1 MQKLYIT
8 IFNGIYSITGKIDE
22 RVRNAIVFLSCLLL
36 TAIYFFWSKSM
47 DASPGII
54 MITGSAI
61 TAVMTVFSIKGPMV
75 KVRKN
80 YLPYFSMVLFGVG
93 ILLIGQLHQV
103 GDGYVM
109 YALDLIFLFPA
120 LYFIW
125 NSRGD
130 HDTLYKMI
138 AAGILLA
145 GIISFMYCFYL
156 ASKGELVIENGR
168 LNAYKRN
175 ANFLGM
181 MGVDVIIGSTYLLL
195 LLNQSWLAVL
205 LSSAGIGIGLTY
217 ILLSVSRTA
226 MLTVLGCGLVGFV
239 FLFKMIR
246 CGSMRK
252 KRAIPL
258 VAVMIL
264 TAAVTTYFGTQLDD
278 IHYNAVNAIN
288 SAEEAAEQ
296 TATESASPEQQG
308 PSGESEGL
316 NTITERIDT
325 SEGIN
330 SYSSGRINI
339 WRIYLIY
346 ITPFGKPFSNISG
359 DLSSQSET
367 RAHNNI
373 LEYCYRCG
381 YVVGSLYVIFYIA
394 TAFIGL
400 KMLFSGR
407 YDRPEDAFLI
417 MVIGAY
423 SVYAMLEI
431 STLPFMRV
439 IPCLFFLTI
448 APVMKKADTRVENN
462 EQQNQ

>member
-1 MQKLYIT
+1 MQKLYILV
-8 IFNGIYSITGKIDE
+8 FNGIYRITGKIDE
-22 RVRNAIVFLSCLLL
+22 RVRNALVFLCCMLL
-36 TAIYFFWSKSM
+36 TATYFFWTKSL
-47 DASPGII
+47 DNNPGKT
-54 MITGSAI
+54 MIEGSAI

-75 KVRKN
+75 KVPKN
-80 YLPYFSMVLFGVG
+80 YLTYYTMVLFGIG
-93 ILLIGQLHQV
+93 ILLIGQLHKV

-125 NSRGD
+125 NSRDD

-145 GIISFMYCFYL
+145 GILSFIYCFYL
-156 ASKGELVIENGR
+156 AGKGELVIKYGR
-168 LNAYKRN
+168 VTGYKSN

-181 MGVDVIIGSTYLLL
+181 MGVDVMIGATYLLL
-195 LLNQSWLAVL
+195 KLNHNWLAVL

-217 ILLSVSRTA
+217 SLLSVSRTA
-226 MLTVLGCGLVGFV
+226 MITVLGCGIVGFV

-252 KRAIPL
+252 KRAIPFI
-258 VAVMIL
+258 AVMIL
-264 TAAVTTYFGTQLDD
+264 TASVTTYFGTELDN
-278 IHYNAVNAIN
+278 IHYNAV
-288 SAEEAAEQ
+288 SAGSSVEETAADG
-296 TATESASPEQQG
+296 ASSVQQDS
-308 PSGESEGL
+308 SGESEAL
-316 NTITERIDT
+316 ETITERIDT
-325 SEGIN
+325 SDGIN
-330 SYSSGRINI
+330 TYSSGRINI
-339 WRIYLIY
+339 WKVYAEN
-346 ITPFGKPFSNISG
+346 ITPLGMPLSNIS
-359 DLSSQSET
+359 DELSAITAER

-381 YVVGSLYVIFYIA
+381 YLVGSLYILFYIA
-394 TAFIGL
+394 AAFIGL
-400 KMLFSGR
+400 KMLFSGK
-407 YDRPEDAFLI
+407 YNRPKDALLI

-448 APVMKKADTRVENN
+448 APLMEKADTYLGNN
-462 EQQNQ
+462 EQHEQ

>member
-1 MQKLYIT
+1 MQKLYILV
-8 IFNGIYSITGKIDE
+8 FNGIYRITGKIDE

-36 TAIYFFWSKSM
+36 TAIYFFWTGSL
-47 DASPGII
+47 DASPGEI
-54 MITGSAI
+54 MIKGSVI
-61 TAVMTVFSIKGPMV
+61 TAVLTVFSIKGPMV
-75 KVRKN
+75 KVPKN
-80 YLPYFSMVLFGVG
+80 YLTYYTMVLFGIG
-93 ILLIGQLHQV
+93 ILLIGQLHKV

-109 YALDLIFLFPA
+109 YALDLVFLFPA

-156 ASKGELVIENGR
+156 ASKGELVIEYGR
-168 LNAYKRN
+168 VTAYKRN

-181 MGVDVIIGSTYLLL
+181 MGVVVVIGSTYLLL
-195 LLNQSWLAVL
+195 LLNQNWLTVL
-205 LSSAGIGIGLTY
+205 ISSAGIGIGLTY
-217 ILLSVSRTA
+217 ILLSVARTA
-226 MLTVLGCGLVGFV
+226 MLTVLGCGIVGFV

-252 KRAIPL
+252 SRAIL
-258 VAVMIL
+258 LIAVIIL
-264 TAAVTTYFGTQLDD
+264 TASVTTYFGTELDD
-278 IHYNAVNAIN
+278 IHYNAFNAR
-288 SAEEAAEQ
+288 SSVEETAEQ
-296 TATESASPEQQG
+296 PAAGSTSSVQQDT
-308 PSGESEGL
+308 PAESEEL
-316 NTITERIDT
+316 DTITERLNT
-325 SEGIN
+325 SGEIN

-339 WRIYLIY
+339 WRIYAEN
-346 ITPFGKPFSNISG
+346 ITPWGMPLSNISEE
-359 DLSSQSET
+359 LSGASER

-381 YVVGSLYVIFYIA
+381 YLVGSLYILFYIA
-394 TAFIGL
+394 TAVIGM
-400 KMLFSGR
+400 KMLFSRR
-407 YDRPEDAFLI
+407 YDRPRDAFLI

-439 IPCLFFLTI
+439 LPCLFFLTI
-448 APVMKKADTRVENN
+448 APLMEKADTYLGNN
-462 EQQNQ
+462 EQDE